1 VGKPFSHS
9 HSYSLAFL
17 VEDFFTMISIGDNDN
32 DNDNDEMWNAF
43 FPDSQPQS
51 VTQLS
56 PSVSSPYLSSIMM
69 MDDEDG

>member
-1 VGKPFSHS
+1 
-9 HSYSLAFL
+9 
-17 VEDFFTMISIGDNDN
+17 MISIGDNDN

-56 PSVSSPYLSSIMM
+56 PSSHHLTFL
-69 MDDEDG
+69 